1 LPEILRRGDLAAL
14 DGDAAAEGQGALS
27 DEVLCDQTNVEE
39 IDLPAFLMADLPVES
54 TALMAAE

>member
-1 LPEILRRGDLAAL
+1 
-14 DGDAAAEGQGALS
+14 LS
-27 DEVLCDQTNVEE
+27 EEAFGSADTVEE